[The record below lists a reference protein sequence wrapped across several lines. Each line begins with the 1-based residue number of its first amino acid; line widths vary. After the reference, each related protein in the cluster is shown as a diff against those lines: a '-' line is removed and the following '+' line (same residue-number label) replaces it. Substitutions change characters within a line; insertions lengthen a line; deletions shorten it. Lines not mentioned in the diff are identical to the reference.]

1 MVPVAH
7 IKGAFKVDEDDP
19 ELVRS
24 QMQAFGRHIPLL
36 YFILIG
42 NTMAVVATH
51 FRCAPPWLVIDMP
64 ALLCA
69 VCLWRC
75 ARWWQVRR
83 DTLTHEQAVPRLR
96 QTVRLAALL
105 GAGFSSWSL
114 MMFHYG
120 TVVEQAQVAFYMA
133 TTLVGCVFCLMHLR
147 AAALMLLSIVTGA
160 FTIFLTVAGRPVF
173 VAMALDMLFVGL
185 ALALIVHLY
194 YQNFASLVHSKR
206 ELLASQAITQKLS
219 DDNFRLANI
228 DALTG
233 LPNRRSFF
241 SSLNA
246 LAEQASQ
253 ESAGFHMG
261 LIDLDGFKQ
270 VNDIYGHASGDL
282 VLREVGARLLEL
294 AEPAI
299 FFARL
304 GGDEFGIIIQRRLTE
319 DELDRLGQRLCEKL
333 SRPYHI
339 GHNTAELS
347 GTIGWA
353 GLPPASVSVA
363 EMFERA
369 DAALYVG
376 KESRR
381 GSAIVFSVEHE
392 NRVRRA
398 SLVAQEL
405 KAASLESELYLEF
418 QPIYDAS
425 ARCVVGFEALGRWRS
440 PKLGQVRPE
449 EFIRIAERTE
459 LIGVVTEVL
468 LRKALA
474 EASNWPAP
482 VYLSFNLSAL
492 DISSVPRAR
501 RLLDIVQQSR
511 HAPERVHF
519 EITETAVTRDF
530 KQARASLSLIKQV
543 GCHVSLDDFGTGY
556 SSLSYVHRL
565 PFDTIKIDRSFVA
578 EVDTDLASAKI
589 IKSVMDLCRNLGLAC
604 IVEGVETESQR
615 KIVTALGGRVMQ
627 GYLFGRPMAADAMP
641 SFQLNA
647 VDLGVQT

>member
-1 MVPVAH
+1 MVSVAR
-7 IKGAFKVDEDDP
+7 IKGAFTVDGTDP

-24 QMQAFGRHIPLL
+24 QMEAFGRQIPLL
-36 YFILIG
+36 YFMLVV
-42 NTMAVVATH
+42 NTMAVAVTH
-51 FRCAPPWLVIDMP
+51 LACAPAWLVIDIP
-64 ALLCA
+64 ATLCA
-69 VCLWRC
+69 VCLIRC
-75 ARWWQVRR
+75 VRWWFFRHQ
-83 DTLTHEQAVPRLR
+83 TLTHEKAVPELR
-96 QTVRLAALL
+96 KTFWLTGVIGIAFTTWAVLL
-105 GAGFSSWSL
+105 
-114 MMFHYG
+114 FHYG
-120 TVVEQAQVAFYMA
+120 PAYEQAQVAFYMA
-133 TTLVGCVFCLMHLR
+133 TTVVGCVFCLMHLR
-147 AAALMLLSIVTGA
+147 AAALLLLTIVIGS
-160 FTIFLTVAGRPVF
+160 FTIVLLAASRPVF
-173 VAMALDMLFVGL
+173 IAMAVDMLFVGV
-185 ALALIVHLY
+185 ALAFIVHLY
-194 YQNFASLVHSKR
+194 YRNFASLVSSTR
-206 ELLASQAITQKLS
+206 ALLASQAVTQKLS

-228 DALTG
+228 DSLTS

-241 SSLNA
+241 SSLTA
-246 LAEQASQ
+246 LAEQGTGETAP
-253 ESAGFHMG
+253 FHMG

-294 AEPAI
+294 ADPAI

-319 DELDRLGQRLCEKL
+319 DELDRLGQTLCARL
-333 SRPYHI
+333 SRPYTV
-339 GHNTAELS
+339 GGNTAELS

-363 EMFERA
+363 EIFERA

-381 GSAIVFSVEHE
+381 GTAVVFSAEHE
-392 NRVRRA
+392 HRVRRA

-405 KAASLESELYLEF
+405 KAANLDAELYLEF
-418 QPIYDAS
+418 QPIYDVATRS
-425 ARCVVGFEALGRWRS
+425 AVGFEALGRWRS

-449 EFIRIAERTE
+449 EFIRIAERTD
-459 LIGVVTEVL
+459 LIRVVTEVL

-474 EASNWPAP
+474 EAANWPAHM
-482 VYLSFNLSAL
+482 YLSFNLSAL

-501 RLLDIVQQSR
+501 QLLDIVQESPTD
-511 HAPERVHF
+511 AERVHF

-578 EVDTDLASAKI
+578 EVDTDVASAKI
-589 IKSVMDLCRNLGLAC
+589 IRSVMDLCRNLGLEC
-604 IVEGVETESQR
+604 VVEGVETESQCE
-615 KIVTALGGRVMQ
+615 ILTALGGRVMQ
-627 GYLFGRPMAADAMP
+627 GYLFGRPMPADAMFA
-641 SFQLNA
+641 FQLNA
-647 VDLGVQT
+647 V

>member
-1 MVPVAH
+1 MVSVAR
-7 IKGAFKVDEDDP
+7 IKGAFTVDGTDP

-24 QMQAFGRHIPLL
+24 QMEAFGRQIPLL
-36 YFILIG
+36 YFMLVV
-42 NTMAVVATH
+42 NTMAVAVTH
-51 FRCAPPWLVIDMP
+51 LACAPAWLVIDIP
-64 ALLCA
+64 ATLCA
-69 VCLWRC
+69 VCLIRC
-75 ARWWQVRR
+75 VRWWFFRHQ
-83 DTLTHEQAVPRLR
+83 TLTHEKAVPELR
-96 QTVRLAALL
+96 KTFWLTGVIGIAFTTWAVLL
-105 GAGFSSWSL
+105 
-114 MMFHYG
+114 FHYG
-120 TVVEQAQVAFYMA
+120 PAYEQAQVAFYMA
-133 TTLVGCVFCLMHLR
+133 TTVVGCVFCLMHLR
-147 AAALMLLSIVTGA
+147 AAALLLLTIVIGS
-160 FTIFLTVAGRPVF
+160 FTIVLLAASRPVF
-173 VAMALDMLFVGL
+173 IAMAVDMLFVGV
-185 ALALIVHLY
+185 ALAFIVHLY
-194 YQNFASLVHSKR
+194 YRNFASLVSSTR
-206 ELLASQAITQKLS
+206 ALLASQAVTQKLS

-228 DALTG
+228 DSLTS

-241 SSLNA
+241 SSLTA
-246 LAEQASQ
+246 LAEQGTGETAP
-253 ESAGFHMG
+253 FHMG

-294 AEPAI
+294 ADPAI

-319 DELDRLGQRLCEKL
+319 DELDRLGQTLCARL
-333 SRPYHI
+333 SRPYTV
-339 GHNTAELS
+339 GGNTAELS

-363 EMFERA
+363 EIFERA

-381 GSAIVFSVEHE
+381 GTAVVFSAEHE
-392 NRVRRA
+392 HRVRRA

-405 KAASLESELYLEF
+405 KAANLDAELYLEF
-418 QPIYDAS
+418 QPIYDVATRS
-425 ARCVVGFEALGRWRS
+425 AVGFEALGRWRS

-449 EFIRIAERTE
+449 EFIRIAERTD
-459 LIGVVTEVL
+459 LIRVVTEVL

-474 EASNWPAP
+474 EAANWPAHM
-482 VYLSFNLSAL
+482 YLSFNLSAL

-501 RLLDIVQQSR
+501 QLLDVVQESPTD
-511 HAPERVHF
+511 AERVHF

-578 EVDTDLASAKI
+578 EVDTDAASAKI
-589 IKSVMDLCRNLGLAC
+589 IRSVMDLCRNLGLEC
-604 IVEGVETESQR
+604 VVEGVETESQCEML
-615 KIVTALGGRVMQ
+615 TALGGRVMQ
-627 GYLFGRPMAADAMP
+627 GYLFGKPMPADAMIA
-641 SFQLNA
+641 FQLNA
-647 VDLGVQT
+647 V